1 MGGLDASKTKS
12 SQKVNMSEASTAIPM
27 EIETEIQTKL
37 QPLRQEVEST
47 NTISKS
53 VVSSNEKLMKFLT
66 DQKIKSGK
74 KAPNNRYPEK
84 LIILS
89 AVVVAAGVMVYF
101 QNNPTAAVQSKL
113 IPKTEPAMTTKPMD
127 DLEEDDLGI

>member
-1 MGGLDASKTKS
+1 
-12 SQKVNMSEASTAIPM
+12 M